1 MAKASLDFP
10 GLGSSLNTAE
20 MRVEEVQEPR
30 DSRKFLCR
38 DKRREQTN
46 QQECKDGEF
55 VQVLHSLQRQADT
68 FKNKTIFQAAQYLQK
83 QKLLRIVRELHSK
96 L

>member
-10 GLGSSLNTAE
+10 GSGSSLNTAE

-55 VQVLHSLQRQADT
+55 AQVLHSLPRDKQAHLKIKP
-68 FKNKTIFQAAQYLQK
+68 FSK
-83 QKLLRIVRELHSK
+83 QLNIYKSRNF
-96 L
+96 